1 MKKTQFNPQ
10 VDDYVA
16 NAAEFAQPILSHLRT
31 LLHKTC
37 PDLVEE
43 IKWSIPH
50 FDYKGEMMCILAAH
64 TKHCS
69 FTFWKESLMSDPRLR
84 ENPELKAS
92 KRFLGKI
99 TSQADLP
106 PDRQLVA
113 YIKEAMTLNEKGV
126 KLAPRKS
133 TTPKEIEVPGYFA
146 EQLAAN
152 PKAREN
158 FENKSA
164 SFRKEYLVWITD
176 AKTEATRQ
184 KRVEE
189 ALAWIAEGKGRF
201 WKYG

>member
-31 LLHKTC
+31 LLHKSC
-37 PDLVEE
+37 PDVVEE
-43 IKWSIPH
+43 IKWGIPH
-50 FDYKGEMMCILAAH
+50 FDYKDEMMCILAAH

-69 FTFWKESLMSDPRLR
+69 FTFWKESLMSDPRLQ
-84 ENPELKAS
+84 ENPDLKAP
-92 KRFLGKI
+92 KRLLGKI
-99 TSQADLP
+99 TSQGDLP

-113 YIKEAMTLNEKGV
+113 YIREAMTLNEKGV